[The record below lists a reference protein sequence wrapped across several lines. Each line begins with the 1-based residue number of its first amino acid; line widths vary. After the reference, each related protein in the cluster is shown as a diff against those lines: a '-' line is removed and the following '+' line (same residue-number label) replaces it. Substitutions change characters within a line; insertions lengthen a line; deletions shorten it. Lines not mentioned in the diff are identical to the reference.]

1 MLGIIVRLFL
11 PLILFFT
18 TISVFGC
25 GDGGSDTGFEEA
37 NQPPVSVSGVMQ
49 NVITGTAVTL
59 DGSAS
64 RDANGDPLTYRWTLS
79 FKPSGSNASLSSSNS
94 VKPTFT
100 ADLAGNYVA
109 TLIVNDGKIDSAS
122 NTVTVIASSS
132 NAAPVASPGSAQNTI
147 TGMTVTLDGSA
158 SQDANGDPLTYRWTL
173 TSKPSGSTASLSSSN
188 SVKPT
193 FTADL
198 AGNYV
203 ATLIVNDGTIDS
215 ASNTVTVIASS
226 SNAAP
231 VANPGNAQNVITGM
245 TVTLDGSASHDANG
259 DPLTYRWT
267 LTSKPSGS
275 TASLSSS
282 NSVKPTFTADL
293 AGNYVATLTVNDGK
307 INSDSKTVSITS
319 GSSKVKG
326 VSYTASN
333 GITVTLLN
341 FTQFDLGNGYIRYTA
356 TYRQENNTTVA
367 IDEGTMK
374 LYFNNAEPQRQVG
387 FFRPVLPGSG
397 SALTRSYSWD
407 VLSSSSPLL
416 LQYHSDHFFAN
427 TPISD
432 SLQWLFPIQ

>member
-1 MLGIIVRLFL
+1 VRLFL

-25 GDGGSDTGFEEA
+25 GGGGSDTGFEEA

-64 RDANGDPLTYRWTLS
+64 RDANGDPLTYRWTLTS
-79 FKPSGSNASLSSSNS
+79 KPSGSTASLSSSNS

-132 NAAPVASPGSAQNTI
+132 NAAPVASPGNAQNTI

-203 ATLIVNDGTIDS
+203 ATLVVNDGTIDS

-245 TVTLDGSASHDANG
+245 TVTLDGSASQDANG

-326 VSYTASN
+326 VGYTASN

-341 FTQFDLGNGYIRYTA
+341 FTQSDLGNGYIRYTA
-356 TYRQENNTTVA
+356 TYRQENYTTVA

>member
-37 NQPPVSVSGVMQ
+37 NQPPVSVAGVMQ

-79 FKPSGSNASLSSSNS
+79 FKPSGSKASLSSSNS

-132 NAAPVASPGSAQNTI
+132 NAAPVASPGNAQNTI

-326 VSYTASN
+326 VGYTASN

-341 FTQFDLGNGYIRYTA
+341 FTQSDLGNGYIRYTA
-356 TYRQENNTTVA
+356 TYRQENYTTVA

-427 TPISD
+427 RPISD